1 MQLPKEINTA
11 NIIGSKEFK
20 KEIHEELVV
29 SPLAVEVYGDSI
41 IELPEEVSPMSE
53 KFQDSYHY
61 KFFNSS
67 MLDTQ
72 LVIDFEQPDSSP
84 HILGIQQVIDYE
96 QPPKLSN
103 TLPSILDI

>member
-1 MQLPKEINTA
+1 M
-11 NIIGSKEFK
+11 SF
-20 KEIHEELVV
+20 
-29 SPLAVEVYGDSI
+29 LAVEVSRDSL
-41 IELPEEVSPMSE
+41 IELPEEVSAMSG

-67 MLDTQ
+67 TSMLDTQ
-72 LVIDFEQPDSSP
+72 LVIDFEHPDSSP
-84 HILGIQQVIDYE
+84 RILGIQQVIDFE